1 MHVGISECVH
11 LNGVFLQEIV
21 WAFHRNKKSGP
32 NNEVTERRGFPVH
45 EIMVMAIPETTS
57 LRMGHSKTKS
67 DRPYISGG
75 QPLTRS
81 VSEYFFKEA
90 DKILNPSDANFK
102 ASYKKNTRVR
112 NLSLHRRVRIFLEC
126 PIDICKRNLKLNYCF
141 FFRFLH
147 VFRSSGSSK

>member
-90 DKILNPSDANFK
+90 DKILNPWDATFGSDN
-102 ASYKKNTRVR
+102 KNLGCR
-112 NLSLHRRVRIFLEC
+112 NLSLHPQMWKFFGTSQCNHSEPFNQLYLE
-126 PIDICKRNLKLNYCF
+126 
-141 FFRFLH
+141 
-147 VFRSSGSSK
+147 V